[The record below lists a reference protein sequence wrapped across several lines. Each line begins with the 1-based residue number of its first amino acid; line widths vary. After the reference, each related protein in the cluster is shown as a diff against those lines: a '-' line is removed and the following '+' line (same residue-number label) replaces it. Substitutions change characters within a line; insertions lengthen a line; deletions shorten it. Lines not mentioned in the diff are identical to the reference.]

1 MRKRPEEHS
10 AHTSAP
16 RRTARQRLRRRRRF
30 GGAGGRILSQ
40 ISPDQG
46 ISLHQQKSPTRHLG
60 ASGIAL
66 SREERGP
73 LRHGRVAWLTAFQPI
88 TVAGPRPIRTAF
100 PASPACK
107 LNFECMP
114 RQIECQCTTE
124 NGATENG
131 VTEEMS
137 PAFSGSSSWAC
148 AFPQVRAALP
158 ANPQGDKAHSRKCSS
173 TA

>member
-1 MRKRPEEHS
+1 MWKRPEEHS

-16 RRTARQRLRRRRRF
+16 RRTARQRLRRRLF

-40 ISPDQG
+40 ISSDQG
-46 ISLHQQKSPTRHLG
+46 ISLHQQKSPTRRLG

-73 LRHGRVAWLTAFQPI
+73 LQHGRVAWLTAFQPI

-114 RQIECQCTTE
+114 CQKECQCTTE
-124 NGATENG
+124 NGTTEM
-131 VTEEMS
+131 E
-137 PAFSGSSSWAC
+137 
-148 AFPQVRAALP
+148 
-158 ANPQGDKAHSRKCSS
+158 
-173 TA
+173 